1 MAVVPMIG
9 ADGDD
14 SGPAQDEQLAAT
26 LLLLSEEPL
35 NSYELITVFAE
46 RTDNQW
52 RPDAATVQR
61 LLDQLAE
68 DGLVQL
74 SEAAGWSRQRPYE
87 ITGAGRERISSLG
100 GPPALLQ
107 AGAAYEGGGSAA
119 AAPAVP
125 PATGA
130 AAPAPSSAAAAAAQP
145 QEAAVA
151 QQVPVVSAPAQ
162 EEPGEAAPTAADLFS
177 SAMAEFSAAANQM
190 SSVGTEAQLERA
202 ARLLGET
209 KRGLYRVLA
218 DDDTEPDANAGT
230 TGTA

>member
-14 SGPAQDEQLAAT
+14 SAPAQDEQLAAT

-46 RTDNQW
+46 RTDNRW

-87 ITGAGRERISSLG
+87 ITAAGRERISALG
-100 GPPALLQ
+100 GPPTLLQ
-107 AGAAYEGGGSAA
+107 TVAADEGGSAA
-119 AAPAVP
+119 AAPADP
-125 PATGA
+125 PAAG
-130 AAPAPSSAAAAAAQP
+130 APAPDPSSAAAPAAQP

-151 QQVPVVSAPAQ
+151 QQVPVVSAPVQ
-162 EEPGEAAPTAADLFS
+162 EEPDEEAAPTAADLFS

-218 DDDTEPDANAGT
+218 DDDTEPDTNAGT